1 MDADKL
7 VSTYVAVR
15 DEKRKIQAEAEAQ
28 VALLDVQ
35 LGSLAEA
42 LLQQCK
48 EINADSIKTSSGTA
62 MRSLKTKYWTGDW
75 GAMYAFIHEHE
86 AFELL
91 EKRIQQKNMKQF
103 LEDNEGVYPPG
114 LNIEQEYTIVIRRK

>member
-15 DEKRKIQAEAEAQ
+15 DEKRRIQSEADAQ
-28 VALLDVQ
+28 VALLDAH
-35 LGSLAEA
+35 LKSLAEA
-42 LLQQCK
+42 LLEQCK

-75 GAMYAFIHEHE
+75 EAMYAFIHKHE

-91 EKRIQQKNMKQF
+91 EKRIQQTNMKQF
-103 LEDNEGVYPPG
+103 LEVNEGVHPPG
-114 LNIEQEYTIVIRRK
+114 LNIDQEYTIVIRRK